1 MNKTC
6 FILLYLLIGLF
17 TMSIKAQ
24 QTGSDSAF
32 VLMDTIIT
40 YDSET
45 MTEEIK
51 VVKNL
56 VYYQVDT
63 IPIFRLCEL
72 DPKPLECSKK
82 YLLDCMYNFIQYPD
96 TAKKSK
102 IQGVVYA
109 TFIVD
114 KQGQRILPKIT
125 RSLGYGCD
133 EEVLRFISVLPPML
147 PARRRGV
154 PVHYEYI
161 MPVKFQLKK

>member
-1 MNKTC
+1 MYICVKSTIMNKTC

-72 DPKPLECSKK
+72 DPKPLECSKNIYWIACTISFNIPIPPRKVK
-82 YLLDCMYNFIQYPD
+82 YKAWFMLLLLWTNKVKEFFQKLP
-96 TAKKSK
+96 
-102 IQGVVYA
+102 GV
-109 TFIVD
+109 
-114 KQGQRILPKIT
+114 
-125 RSLGYGCD
+125 
-133 EEVLRFISVLPPML
+133 
-147 PARRRGV
+147 
-154 PVHYEYI
+154 
-161 MPVKFQLKK
+161 